1 MEQFQEYFLGG
12 LEDMAFWSTNI
23 YHLTSYMLKNG
34 TRWILTLS
42 SASLPELLFH
52 PHHNSQVFQLI
63 KWGQSLRKCCHALR
77 KQGKNENCHFK
88 TPTHSHLVGFADVSP
103 VLGMERYI
111 LPSSWP
117 GRNGSGGKQS
127 ASPAVQ
133 HLFLLGDPMLWARV
147 PTSPSSSSWYSHLF
161 LSTLI
166 ELSRLQGFRGHF
178 T

>member
-1 MEQFQEYFLGG
+1 
-12 LEDMAFWSTNI
+12 MAFWSTNI